1 MTLLVRSLANEET
14 DEVTVFAAEIHENA
28 PPAPPEQPL
37 DGSVTEGWRTDST
50 DLGFPMASE
59 PGASIASGIKGW
71 FSRRDSNTE
80 AEKEKV
86 AASFTNDGMKTAA
99 ATGQPPDIK
108 RSPTDVKMP
117 DSTEV
122 VGEQLRA
129 ATDFG
134 LPIAE
139 PRVGDANAYLV
150 MSNGSGSSIIDVVV
164 HDAIARNV
172 TAPSPLEE
180 PVAITPANATSPPS
194 SPPPSASPSKV
205 EAVLVASSPALS
217 SRDLLMSVIMNDTSS
232 AYLDGAYLDGAYLDG
247 AYLDGSASLEAAQRA
262 ADDENTTTTTEAE
275 VEPVSKRKSG
285 NNFISLDE
293 YKKNMAEKVKVATL

>member
-1 MTLLVRSLANEET
+1 MVSEGCKRHVVRVRVQRSRFASLLFVLLLAPVSELATDGGQISFGECADQRFLPFMTLLVRSLAKEET
-14 DEVTVFAAEIHENA
+14 DEVTEPAAEIHENS

-86 AASFTNDGMKTAA
+86 AASFTNDDMKTAA

-139 PRVGDANAYLV
+139 PRVGDANAYLI
-150 MSNGSGSSIIDVVV
+150 MSNGSG
-164 HDAIARNV
+164 
-172 TAPSPLEE
+172 
-180 PVAITPANATSPPS
+180 
-194 SPPPSASPSKV
+194 
-205 EAVLVASSPALS
+205 
-217 SRDLLMSVIMNDTSS
+217 
-232 AYLDGAYLDGAYLDG
+232 
-247 AYLDGSASLEAAQRA
+247 
-262 ADDENTTTTTEAE
+262 
-275 VEPVSKRKSG
+275 
-285 NNFISLDE
+285 
-293 YKKNMAEKVKVATL
+293 